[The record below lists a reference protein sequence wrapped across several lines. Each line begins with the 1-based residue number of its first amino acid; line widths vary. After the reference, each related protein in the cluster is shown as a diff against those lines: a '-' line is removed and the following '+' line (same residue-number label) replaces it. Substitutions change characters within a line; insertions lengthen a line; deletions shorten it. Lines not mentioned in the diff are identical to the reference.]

1 MSRRMAGKTCGHCGY
16 ELTGLEA
23 EGRCPECGG
32 YYDSWSG
39 EGVGGGP
46 MESVRRGDWVV
57 RLMQSIGLF
66 ILALAIMGLGSL
78 FSWRSGDK
86 TPVIFGGVIA
96 VIFLAMSVTIAV
108 SLKKK

>member
-1 MSRRMAGKTCGHCGY
+1 MSRRMDGKTCSRCGY

-57 RLMQSIGLF
+57 RLMQSIGLL
-66 ILALAIMGLGSL
+66 ILALALIGLGVL
-78 FSWRSGDK
+78 FNRRSGD
-86 TPVIFGGVIA
+86 TLPLIFLSVVA
-96 VIFLAMSVTIAV
+96 AIFLAMAVSIAA